1 MLIRADGAGASHGL
15 LDCLT
20 AQGRLRGRRLA
31 YSVGFAVT
39 ENVRT
44 AIALLP
50 EAAWPAALDADGA
63 GELAEAEPKALAYGL
78 FHVPRPVAPGWPP
91 PKTATTSDLALG
103 AFLGLLQR
111 ASIPDPHPIVRVQS
125 RWCDGPSGYLP
136 LFSASTVIRSRG
148 GA

>member
-63 GELAEAEPKALAYGL
+63 GELAEAEPKALPYGL
-78 FHVPRPVAPGWPP
+78 FHVPHPVAPGWPP
-91 PKTATTSDLALG
+91 PKTATTSDLALATQIAA
-103 AFLGLLQR
+103 AFDQIT
-111 ASIPDPHPIVRVQS
+111 AIPAP
-125 RWCDGPSGYLP
+125 G
-136 LFSASTVIRSRG
+136 
-148 GA
+148 